1 MLRGKGKDMIQLIS
15 LIGFISG
22 IILGLMMVMALKY
35 SEVRLS
41 SQRFN
46 YFYLFTS
53 ILSFIAGALSLIDMI
68 LQGFGITKFI
78 ATIILFM
85 AASILLSHFMRT
97 KGY

>member
-1 MLRGKGKDMIQLIS
+1 MIQLVS

-22 IILGLMMVMALKY
+22 IILGLMMIVAFKY
-35 SEVRLS
+35 SGTRLS

-53 ILSFIAGALSLIDMI
+53 ILSFTVGALSLINMI
-68 LQGFGITKFI
+68 LQGFGITKLV
-78 ATIILFM
+78 ATIILFI
-85 AASILLSHFMRT
+85 AALILLSHFIRT

>member
-1 MLRGKGKDMIQLIS
+1 MIQLIT

-22 IILGLMMVMALKY
+22 VILGLMMVIAFKY
-35 SEVRLS
+35 SGIHLN

-53 ILSFIAGALSLIDMI
+53 ILSFTVGAFSLIDMV
-68 LQGFGITKFI
+68 LQGFGITKLA
-78 ATIILFM
+78 ATIILFTT
-85 AASILLSHFMRT
+85 ALISLSHFIRT